1 MYEFKNNKN
10 GVFWHEQAFTLKWKF
25 PISYLVCVLF
35 YNGNRKVV
43 LPIVTNSSDQVV
55 DGNKFKR
62 TNFILT
68 LLKKK
73 YRVYRYK
80 RFYLKKAEDKFSNI
94 ANYRSQYIRLY
105 IFITRYP
112 WIKVVDVSMDVKL
125 LRLRENK
132 INVKAQSIQLAT
144 HNMTVIPQTISVLQQ
159 NLRLFN
165 IDLQL
170 NIPAIKPNVNL
181 QLKNHEPRFSI
192 CNLISSGE
200 ISDQTDN
207 QTILQLIN

>member
-68 LLKKK
+68 LFKKK

-170 NIPAIKPNVNL
+170 NIPAIKPNVIL

>member
-55 DGNKFKR
+55 DGNKYKR

-68 LLKKK
+68 LFKKK

-144 HNMTVIPQTISVLQQ
+144 HNMTVILQTISVLQQ

>member
-10 GVFWHEQAFTLKWKF
+10 GVFWHEQAFTYKWKF

>member
-68 LLKKK
+68 LFKKK

-144 HNMTVIPQTISVLQQ
+144 HNMTVISQTISVLQQ

>member
-68 LLKKK
+68 LFKKK

-80 RFYLKKAEDKFSNI
+80 RFYFKKAEDKFSNI

>member
-55 DGNKFKR
+55 DGNKYKR

-68 LLKKK
+68 LFKKK

-144 HNMTVIPQTISVLQQ
+144 HNMTVILQTISVLQQ

-192 CNLISSGE
+192 YNLISSGE

>member
-68 LLKKK
+68 LFKKK

-80 RFYLKKAEDKFSNI
+80 RFYFKKAEDKFSNI

-144 HNMTVIPQTISVLQQ
+144 HNMTVISQTISVLQQ